1 CVKCFEV
8 LCLDNIV
15 HEQNLGLNSILKVKC
30 TKCDIITIVPTSK
43 THRTGDNKSNHSDI
57 NTGIVLGA
65 VHAGYGCTGLNK
77 ILACANIPT
86 ISPQLFKRYEREV
99 GPAIEE
105 AAKESCKRAAKEEQQ
120 LVNENIDKL
129 CELFFPLPRPQKIVE
144 EIYPHHAK
152 LKSSIVDLDENNNT
166 TYDSAVGEVVNII
179 VSYDMGWSKRGNGKS
194 YDSLNG
200 YGTII
205 GFLSGKILDYADKI
219 RKCKFCDLG
228 RKKEDHDC
236 RKNFVGSAKAMEAS
250 AGADLVN
257 NSTVLKETN
266 LEARVLIGDEDSCTI
281 AAVRRGNPKKFLN
294 FYALAQNVG
303 DSKNLAKAIRNI
315 PNHLYDNHENC
326 GSWCCRRSGSG
337 EQTILLTNLTL
348 FDQLSAVCEKY
359 AASANKFSIPASSQA
374 NESFNN
380 IMAHK
385 SPKNICYS
393 KSESSSYRLASSVCT
408 KNDGDSC
415 VVEIRKKLKLS
426 PGLHTSLYAEQS
438 DNKRKKR
445 AIDAKLPVA
454 KKRRVLV
461 TQEREKLRKKNE
473 NSEGVQYKSKC
484 GLSQDGEDFEAF
496 DESQI
501 KGPDIKMSPETCNL
515 VFFDLET
522 SGFRKSDE
530 ILQIAASCNGRKFS
544 VYINPTKIIDDKAS
558 AHTGLKNINGDL
570 YFHTKKVESLP
581 LKKLSRVFNVF
592 KNVT

>member
-1 CVKCFEV
+1 
-8 LCLDNIV
+8 
-15 HEQNLGLNSILKVKC
+15 
-30 TKCDIITIVPTSK
+30 
-43 THRTGDNKSNHSDI
+43 
-57 NTGIVLGA
+57 
-65 VHAGYGCTGLNK
+65 
-77 ILACANIPT
+77 
-86 ISPQLFKRYEREV
+86 
-99 GPAIEE
+99 
-105 AAKESCKRAAKEEQQ
+105 
-120 LVNENIDKL
+120 
-129 CELFFPLPRPQKIVE
+129 
-144 EIYPHHAK
+144 
-152 LKSSIVDLDENNNT
+152 
-166 TYDSAVGEVVNII
+166 
-179 VSYDMGWSKRGNGKS
+179 MGWSKRGNGKS

-205 GFLSGKILDYADKI
+205 GFLSGKILDYADRI

-257 NSTVLKETN
+257 NSTVLKEAN

-281 AAVRRGNPKKFLN
+281 AA
-294 FYALAQNVG
+294 
-303 DSKNLAKAIRNI
+303 
-315 PNHLYDNHENC
+315 NC

-348 FDQLSAVCEKY
+348 FDQLSAVCDKY

-415 VVEIRKKLKLS
+415 IVGIRKKLKLS
-426 PGLHTSLYAEQS
+426 PGLHTSLYAELS

-473 NSEGVQYKSKC
+473 NSEGVQYKSNC

-501 KGPDIKMSPETCNL
+501 KGPDIQMSPETCNL

-530 ILQIAASCNGRKFS
+530 ILQIAASCKGRKFS

-570 YFHTKKVESLP
+570 YFHAKKVESLP
-581 LKKLSRVFNVF
+581 LKKALQSFLMFLKMSPKPCLLVAH
-592 KNVT
+592 NVTFDKSHLLRSILKCSMVPAFSKIAGFSDSLPLFKKNFTSKKISGEYKLSELAKNHLNVNSDDKFHEALYDVEILEKLVSLTDNKHLFESSKSYRECLIHLKKLKKTASGMDCLSPLKGVLSGHILRKMASQAIKYQDLINKYENGGINELIKFCKEPGSDNKPNITKDKRVLDKLCSFFTKKM